1 MEIYIALMVIISLII
16 IALILITVGNKKK
29 QLDLIITDK
38 PDLSRYSN
46 KTRIK
51 DKCMIIMF

>member
-1 MEIYIALMVIISLII
+1 MILRGKQMEIYIALMVIISLII
-16 IALILITVGNKKK
+16 IALILITVGNKK

-38 PDLSRYSN
+38 PDLSRYAN

-51 DKCMIIMF
+51 D